1 MRKIDIVDNRVTLTD
16 EVEIVY
22 EKVVTPF
29 GTSAKVDAPKR
40 YIGRRSY
47 VIILKE

>member
-1 MRKIDIVDNRVTLTD
+1 MRKIDIVDKRITLTD

-29 GTSAKVDAPKR
+29 GTSVKIDAPKR

>member
-1 MRKIDIVDNRVTLTD
+1 MRKIDIVDKRITLTD

-29 GTSAKVDAPKR
+29 GTSAKIDAPKR

>member
-1 MRKIDIVDNRVTLTD
+1 MRKIDIVDKRVTLTD

-29 GTSAKVDAPKR
+29 GTSAKIDAPKR